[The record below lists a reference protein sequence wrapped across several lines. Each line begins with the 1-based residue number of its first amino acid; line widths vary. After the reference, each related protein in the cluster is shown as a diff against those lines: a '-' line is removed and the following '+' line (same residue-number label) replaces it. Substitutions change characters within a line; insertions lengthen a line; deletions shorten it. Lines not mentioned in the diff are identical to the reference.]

1 MKKLFEDLS
10 IIVGSILIGV
20 PIGLI
25 VGLICW
31 FKFPYQVY
39 FEARKKLALR
49 RIDEAEQYLRQHGKE
64 DVVEDIWEKHI
75 QRMEQK
81 KSYDN

>member
-1 MKKLFEDLS
+1 MKKLFEDLF
-10 IIVGSILIGV
+10 IIVGSILVGI

-39 FEARKKLALR
+39 FEARKKLTLR
-49 RIDEAEQYLRQHGKE
+49 RINEAEQYLRQHEKE
-64 DVVEDIWEKHI
+64 DVVEDVWEKHI

>member
-1 MKKLFEDLS
+1 MKKLFEDLFL
-10 IIVGSILIGV
+10 IVGSILVGI

-31 FKFPYQVY
+31 FKFPRQVY
-39 FEARKKLALR
+39 VEARKKVALR
-49 RIDEAEQYLRQHGKE
+49 RIAEAEEYLRQHGKE
-64 DVVEDIWEKHI
+64 NVVEDIWEKHI
-75 QRMEQK
+75 NRMEEK